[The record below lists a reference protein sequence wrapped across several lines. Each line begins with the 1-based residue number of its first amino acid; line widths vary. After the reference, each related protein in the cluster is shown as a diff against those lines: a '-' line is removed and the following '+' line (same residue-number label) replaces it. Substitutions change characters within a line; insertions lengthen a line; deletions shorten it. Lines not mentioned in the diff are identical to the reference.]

1 MHCNLQYM
9 SLLIMRIEESSVPFT
24 NFQNTH
30 ITKGGAFH
38 KAPLGCSPG
47 RMIKKKTKKNSGES
61 NLFRVIKVAATK
73 LLFFAIANHMFTI
86 VGDDASYLKS
96 FTTSLIML
104 GPRQT
109 MYILISG
116 DRLPGRY
123 YTAA

>member
-1 MHCNLQYM
+1 
-9 SLLIMRIEESSVPFT
+9 
-24 NFQNTH
+24 
-30 ITKGGAFH
+30 
-38 KAPLGCSPG
+38 
-47 RMIKKKTKKNSGES
+47 MIKKKTKKNSGES
-61 NLFRVIKVAATK
+61 NLFRVINVAATK